1 MNKTGA
7 GMRSIYKAVFYTTAL
22 STGLMVG
29 QNVGISDS
37 TSTHTQRM
45 ESHGYHRY
53 QGSWRTE
60 QEILLFK
67 QAEAVTKKKVEAR
80 QRLERLRRDLE
91 KSKLSEQVTEEIRR
105 IDDPFSVLALITSI
119 NTESV
124 ARVRLLYV
132 EALGNIDTGDAIG
145 ALLSLVL
152 NHSDPEVRWSA
163 IERLQ
168 QREPIQVVPPLVAAL
183 QGNDLHRI
191 NRAAVALKTL
201 GDESAIQPLM
211 RVLITQQVVSVGA
224 SSGGKTSATFSPTGG
239 GLALGSSQKTKVVV
253 SQNADVLDALTT
265 LTNKNFGWDQTGW
278 HLWYRNQHVSQAVDI
293 RRDL

>member
-1 MNKTGA
+1 
-7 GMRSIYKAVFYTTAL
+7 
-22 STGLMVG
+22 
-29 QNVGISDS
+29 
-37 TSTHTQRM
+37 M

-60 QEILLFK
+60 QEILLLK
-67 QAEAVTKKKVEAR
+67 QAEVVTEKKVEAR

-91 KSKLSEQVTEEIRR
+91 KSKSSEQVAEEIRR
-105 IDDPFSVLALITSI
+105 IEDPFSVLALISAI

-132 EALGNIDTGDAIG
+132 EALGNIDTGDGIR

-152 NHSDPEVRWSA
+152 NHPDSEVRWSA
-163 IERLQ
+163 IERLK
-168 QREPIQVVPPLVAAL
+168 QRQSIQVVPPLVAAL
-183 QGNDLHRI
+183 RGNDIYRI

-201 GDESAIQPLM
+201 GDESAVQPLM
-211 RVLITQQVVSVGA
+211 RVLITQQVVTVAAG
-224 SSGGKTSATFSPTGG
+224 SGGKTSATFSPTGG

-253 SQNADVLDALTT
+253 SQNADVLEALTT
-265 LTNKNFGWDQTGW
+265 LTNKNFGWDQTSW
-278 HLWYRNQHVSQAVDI
+278 YLWLRNQGVSQTVDI